1 MTFGKIVMMRD
12 ASQLK
17 KSETVVNDGDFIC
30 ATCILCVGTLENF
43 NCS

>member
-17 KSETVVNDGDFIC
+17 KGETVLNGGDFIC
-30 ATCILCVGTLENF
+30 VTCILCVGKLKNF